1 MLELHIIE
9 LGKVFSP
16 EDSLADWVKI
26 FNATTEEDLD
36 MIKSNNIGIQT
47 GIKTMR
53 EMSLTRRIRLEIEAR
68 EKARRDR
75 VAEIE
80 YIKDELREQGIKQGI
95 AQGTGIINVLNQHLI
110 QDNRLEDLRRSTT
123 DSEFQK
129 ELIKEYNLK

>member
-53 EMSLTRRIRLEIEAR
+53 
-68 EKARRDR
+68 
-75 VAEIE
+75 
-80 YIKDELREQGIKQGI
+80 
-95 AQGTGIINVLNQHLI
+95 
-110 QDNRLEDLRRSTT
+110 DLRRSTT

>member
-68 EKARRDR
+68 EK
-75 VAEIE
+75 
-80 YIKDELREQGIKQGI
+80 
-95 AQGTGIINVLNQHLI
+95 IIYEV
-110 QDNRLEDLRRSTT
+110 
-123 DSEFQK
+123 
-129 ELIKEYNLK
+129 

>member
-1 MLELHIIE
+1 MRRRIGISILDFDLTDGESGHNAYRMRNHQGDDFSDMLELHIIE

-68 EKARRDR
+68 EK
-75 VAEIE
+75 
-80 YIKDELREQGIKQGI
+80 
-95 AQGTGIINVLNQHLI
+95 IIYEV
-110 QDNRLEDLRRSTT
+110 
-123 DSEFQK
+123 
-129 ELIKEYNLK
+129 